1 MRTIIQVL
9 MLVALP
15 GLVIAG
21 GKHAD
26 SHQDHGSHAMSH
38 MDDQTHEV
46 AAGRPGNPVRVDRT
60 ITVLMNDTMRFEPAS
75 MTFKAGETI
84 RFVVKNT
91 GKITHEM
98 VIGTLDE
105 LKEHADM
112 MKKMPGIAHAEPN
125 MISLAPG
132 EQGDL
137 VWKFYNTGTF
147 DFACLI
153 PGHLEAGM
161 SGRIKIE

>member
-9 MLVALP
+9 MLGALP
-15 GLVIAG
+15 GLVIAS
-21 GKHAD
+21 GKHAGG
-26 SHQDHGSHAMSH
+26 HQEHGSHAMSH

-75 MTFKAGETI
+75 MSFKAGETI
-84 RFVVKNT
+84 RFEVMNT

-112 MKKMPGIAHAEPN
+112 MEKMPGMAHTEPN

-137 VWKFYNTGTF
+137 VWKFDNTGTF